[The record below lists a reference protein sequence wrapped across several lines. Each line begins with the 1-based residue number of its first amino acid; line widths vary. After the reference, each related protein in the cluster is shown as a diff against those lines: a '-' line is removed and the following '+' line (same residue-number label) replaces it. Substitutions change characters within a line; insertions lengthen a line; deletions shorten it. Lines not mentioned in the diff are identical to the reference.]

1 MLSSIVILIPALLAT
16 LLLGRELYLK
26 RKLMEQ
32 ELEFRKKEFEE
43 AQIEREERLEW
54 LKRETLKLVNVGELL
69 GEHITGSMKRDIGWA
84 VEALN
89 KAKLGPYADSLFGQR
104 SGHFR
109 DEKEYIAE
117 EFLPYLLERCKFFIE
132 NGRNVCLLVDSGT
145 TLFPFFKKLG
155 LETVRCRLNSE
166 RWLDKFAVVTNNLPG
181 VESLIEFGR
190 VNPNDPYS
198 ELAFE
203 CRLLP
208 GVPLPVYSAV
218 VGEETVQ
225 ALERL
230 RTTRVQKTVFIGLVT
245 GNWIRLR
252 RSPPACPVP
261 LVRGHSHLHF
271 KQALITCA
279 DEVYVVAPLGKIFAN
294 AAPEEVNQALGFD
307 DKHINA
313 SKKSYH
319 EVDISGPKAASVKL
333 ISTCRM
339 GDRVLSNLSIL
350 VGDRLD
356 VHGARPRHFPESAKA
371 QVPHILFP
379 FDRLPN
385 NWFLEK
391 EVEFPHP
398 YTRNEDFMKT
408 YFFVPDRPPE
418 KSRDRAA

>member
-1 MLSSIVILIPALLAT
+1 
-16 LLLGRELYLK
+16 
-26 RKLMEQ
+26 
-32 ELEFRKKEFEE
+32 
-43 AQIEREERLEW
+43 
-54 LKRETLKLVNVGELL
+54 
-69 GEHITGSMKRDIGWA
+69 
-84 VEALN
+84 
-89 KAKLGPYADSLFGQR
+89 
-104 SGHFR
+104 
-109 DEKEYIAE
+109 
-117 EFLPYLLERCKFFIE
+117 
-132 NGRNVCLLVDSGT
+132 
-145 TLFPFFKKLG
+145 
-155 LETVRCRLNSE
+155 
-166 RWLDKFAVVTNNLPG
+166 
-181 VESLIEFGR
+181 
-190 VNPNDPYS
+190 
-198 ELAFE
+198 
-203 CRLLP
+203 
-208 GVPLPVYSAV
+208 
-218 VGEETVQ
+218 
-225 ALERL
+225 
-230 RTTRVQKTVFIGLVT
+230 
-245 GNWIRLR
+245 
-252 RSPPACPVP
+252 
-261 LVRGHSHLHF
+261 
-271 KQALITCA
+271 
-279 DEVYVVAPLGKIFAN
+279 LGKIFAN